1 MAGKSLSI
9 VIAVGLIIVVAFA
22 IFANQSMKRIDQL
35 EKRLAQV
42 ESGIAQPVAVPAV
55 RWLQPSQR
63 VTPKATIPNR
73 LDSGVPRNWRGFE
86 FNGQNVYI
94 VPCGSNGSEWVAKRR

>member
-42 ESGIAQPVAVPAV
+42 ESGIAQPV
-55 RWLQPSQR
+55 QPSQR